1 MVRRK
6 ARVPSEYSPDS
17 TELFQYSRMRNVE
30 RKTQDLLEEISGKT
44 QDGRFSAVKGSSQK
58 LSLFRAKSASTLVVF
73 TSNMASFLSGASVP
87 LGE

>member
-6 ARVPSEYSPDS
+6 ARIPSEHSPDS
-17 TELFQYSRMRNVE
+17 TELFPYTRMRNAE
-30 RKTQDLLEEISGKT
+30 RKTKGILEEISGKA
-44 QDGRFSAVKGSSQK
+44 QDGRFSAVKDSSQK
-58 LSLFRAKSASTLVVF
+58 LSLFRAKSASTLGF